1 MKTININKWIYRLAA
16 LLLFLTGIG
25 SSAFADTKLYVG
37 NVSIAAGETKQI
49 AVNLDTDESDIML
62 VEGTINLPTGLT
74 FKASGTSRIESHVES
89 SRASG
94 FSVETDRTTGKFM
107 YNTFGTS
114 RVSAGTGAIFYITV
128 VGNDPLG
135 FTSGQITITGA
146 KIRKGDK
153 SYVDVSTPAATVT
166 NSGGEGAGVSMSFS
180 SNNISIAPGASH
192 SVDVELSNPGK
203 NVNGIQATLVL
214 PTGWTAT
221 VSGSSRMT
229 NEGNNTTILNSTGI
243 TGNTGTIFTV
253 TLTAPSTFTGSA
265 VISLKDIKATVN
277 GVSTPISDLTLTANS
292 TSGGSGSTDEV
303 LMAFK
308 ETSVNAEPGATF
320 NAEVTLS
327 NTSAKVEGFSADVVL
342 PEGWSFTATQGDRL
356 TDLTT
361 SGNRLLTF
369 NTVSGTDG
377 TIFTLALTSPANF
390 TGTAAIKIT
399 NIKVTANGGTAK
411 PADITLTV
419 NAKDKT
425 GYQNL
430 KDQIADLQTKLD
442 NAKAKIESECPDVD
456 YSNTISTIQDQI
468 TKLGN
473 DLDQAY
479 ADNTMDKNA
488 VQTEINNIS
497 TAIDD
502 MLKAATLEQTYKDLS
517 KKVEDLQKKFD
528 TTKEHILTNDKDV
541 ASKFT
546 TTLNSIQQE
555 ITALGEELN
564 KAYNDKAIDKSAI
577 ETKINNIE
585 KEIDGLKKE
594 ADDAQADYEKN
605 AKKEKDNEDAYKKWS
620 DILNGLME
628 ELNAK
633 KLEIAKNYNSV
644 YDSMKDDFDAIENDI
659 KNLQAQL
666 KQKYDKVELTASYTI
681 DTSAISDAI
690 SKLTDTAKLKT
701 AYNTLK
707 ENISEVQKE
716 LDDTKAYI
724 EKYCTSGD
732 YKSELSDLQ
741 QRINDL
747 STELEN
753 AYKAGNIKEADIQ
766 AKITKLSSDIAA
778 LKTKATQEQVGKQDI
793 SPEMTKLY
801 QDWKEKIT
809 AVQLKLDN
817 ATRQIKKDYPEIAK
831 DMEPQADEIQDKL
844 SDITMK
850 LDDLYF
856 TQALKSSTTFDLASI
871 EKSIEKL
878 LSDAKKKHDDAI
890 KDIYSKLKN
899 EVSDIQ
905 KQFDEAKKSIAADC
919 DEYVVA
925 LTETDAANIQK
936 QIDHLLENLE
946 AQNKVNQLTA
956 ESKLDQNSKS
966 KIEEAIAD
974 LLLKAKK
981 QQNIRSH
988 EALLKEIDALQE
1000 LLDSAKNDIAKTYG
1014 DSIASKLEKDFGDIQ
1029 QLIDSKKAELEQQYV
1044 DLLLTKNSSI
1054 DKADVEEAIEKIKAK
1069 AKDKSE
1075 GKEDVG
1081 ENENEEIY
1089 KALQKE
1095 LDALQK
1101 ELDAAKAAI
1110 DKAYDP
1116 EVAKAVKEE
1125 LDNIQAMID
1134 KLQADVDK
1142 QHADSTL
1149 NKDSSIEKEPILNA
1163 IEKTKADAKAK
1174 QNEVN
1179 YKTVSDLIAK
1189 LESQLAKAK
1198 EDIKTYDPD
1207 VYDEFN
1213 LQFGMLEKLIA
1224 EMKEQVESENKD
1236 GAVDTSVHKAV
1247 AEVISTNIRDLIAK
1261 ADAAEVNY
1269 IANKR
1274 LTSELDKLQAKFDAE
1289 VDDIMKNCADV
1300 AGNYKAEMEEIQK
1313 MIDDL
1318 RDDLKKKYSSR
1329 ELTSDS
1335 SIDTSAIEAAIA
1347 ALSKKAH
1354 DDQAAGI
1361 SSVVITESSN
1371 VYFDLN
1377 GNRIQQPK
1385 RGSVVILKMQNGKT
1399 KKMVVK

>member
-1 MKTININKWIYRLAA
+1 MIININKWIYRLSA
-16 LLLFLTGIG
+16 LLFFITGVG

-62 VEGTINLPTGLT
+62 VEGTINLPAGLT

-114 RVSAGTGAIFYITV
+114 RVSVGSGAIFYITV

-135 FTSGQITITGA
+135 FTSGQITITDA
-146 KIRKGDK
+146 KVRKGDK

-166 NSGGEGAGVSMSFS
+166 NSGGEGAGVSMNFS
-180 SNNISIAPGASH
+180 SNNITIAPGASY

-203 NVNGIQATLVL
+203 TVNGIQATLVL

-229 NEGNNTTILNSTGI
+229 NEGNNSTILNSTGI
-243 TGNTGTIFTV
+243 TGNAGTIFTV
-253 TLTAPSTFTGSA
+253 TLTAPSIFTGSA
-265 VISLKDIKATVN
+265 VISLKDIKASVN
-277 GVSTPISDLTLTANS
+277 GVSTSISNLTLTANS

-303 LMAFK
+303 SMAFT
-308 ETSVNAEPGATF
+308 ETSVYAEPGATF
-320 NAEVTLS
+320 NTNVTLS
-327 NTSAKVEGFSADVVL
+327 NTGAKVEGFSADVVL
-342 PEGWSFTATQGDRL
+342 PDGWSFTATQSDRL

-369 NTVSGTDG
+369 NTVSDTDG
-377 TIFTLALTSPANF
+377 AIFTLSLTTPADF
-390 TGTAAIKIT
+390 TGTAVIKIT

-425 GYQNL
+425 AYQNL

-456 YSNTISTIQDQI
+456 CSSTISKIQDHI

-502 MLKAATLEQTYKDLS
+502 MLNDAKSEQAKKD
-517 KKVEDLQKKFD
+517 Q
-528 TTKEHILTNDKDV
+528 
-541 ASKFT
+541 
-546 TTLNSIQQE
+546 
-555 ITALGEELN
+555 
-564 KAYNDKAIDKSAI
+564 
-577 ETKINNIE
+577 
-585 KEIDGLKKE
+585 
-594 ADDAQADYEKN
+594 

-620 DILNGLME
+620 DILNGLMD

-659 KNLQAQL
+659 KALQTQL
-666 KQKYDKVELTASYTI
+666 KQKYDNVELTATYTM
-681 DTSAISDAI
+681 DTSAISAAI

-707 ENISEVQKE
+707 DNISEVQKE
-716 LDDTKAYI
+716 LDDTKTYI

-732 YKSELSDLQ
+732 YKSELNDLQ

-747 STELEN
+747 STELET
-753 AYKAGNIKEADIQ
+753 AYTAGSIKEADIQ

-793 SPEMTKLY
+793 SSEMTKLY
-801 QDWKEKIT
+801 QDWKDKIT
-809 AVQLKLDN
+809 VVQLKLDN
-817 ATRQIKKDYPEIAK
+817 ATKQIKRDYPEIAK
-831 DMEPQADEIQDKL
+831 DMEAQADEIQDKL

-878 LSDAKKKHDDAI
+878 LSDAKKKHDDVI
-890 KDIYSKLKN
+890 KDIYTKLKN

-905 KQFDEAKKSIAADC
+905 KQFDEAKKTIAADC

-925 LTETDAANIQK
+925 LTENDATNIQK

-946 AQNKVNQLTA
+946 TQNKANQLTA

-966 KIEEAIAD
+966 KIEEAID
-974 LLLKAKK
+974 NLLLKAKK

-988 EALLKEIDALQE
+988 EALLKEITTLQE
-1000 LLDSAKNDIAKTYG
+1000 LLDTAKNNITKTYG
-1014 DSIASKLEKDFGDIQ
+1014 DSIASELEKDFENIQ

-1044 DLLLTKNSSI
+1044 DLLLTKNSYI
-1054 DKADVEEAIEKIKAK
+1054 NKTDVEEAIEKVKAK
-1069 AKDKSE
+1069 AKDKGE
-1075 GKEDVG
+1075 GKEEVD
-1081 ENENEEIY
+1081 ESDNEEIY
-1089 KALQKE
+1089 KALQE
-1095 LDALQK
+1095 DIDALQK
-1101 ELDAAKAAI
+1101 ELDAAKATI

-1116 EVAKAVKEE
+1116 EVAQALKDE

-1149 NKDSSIEKEPILNA
+1149 NKDSSIESEPILNA
-1163 IEKTKADAKAK
+1163 IEKAKADAKAK

-1198 EDIKTYDPD
+1198 EYIKTYDPD

-1213 LQFGMLEKLIA
+1213 LQLGILEKLIA

-1236 GAVDTSVHKAV
+1236 GTVDTSVHKAV
-1247 AEVISTNIRDLIAK
+1247 AEVISSNISDLVANADK
-1261 ADAAEVNY
+1261 AEINY
-1269 IANKR
+1269 IANKE
-1274 LTSELDKLQAKFDAE
+1274 LTNELDKLQAEFDAE
-1289 VDDIMKNCADV
+1289 VKDIMENCADV
-1300 AGNYKAEMEEIQK
+1300 ADNYKAEMEEIQK

-1318 RDDLKKKYSSR
+1318 RDELKKKYSSR

-1335 SIDTSAIEAAIA
+1335 FIDTSAIEAAIA

-1361 SSVVITESSN
+1361 SSIVITESSN
-1371 VYFDLN
+1371 VYYDLN
-1377 GNRIQQPK
+1377 GKRTQQPN